1 MAVTTDTSPAAAA
14 IRPFTVEIPEPEI
27 GDLRARIRTITLE
40 EHFVSRRF
48 IDVVGVDR
56 GAHRGV
62 DLSSSE
68 VTDLGELRLRDMD
81 KNGIDMQVISHAPI
95 PPSQDE
101 DVAAAANDQAAA
113 AIAAH
118 PGRFAAFATL
128 PMSDPQAAVAELRRA
143 VTELGFVG
151 AMISGRASGMFLDA
165 PAYRPLLQ
173 TVVDLDVPLYLHPGL
188 PTATPPAE
196 QYAGFGPSVS
206 YVLASTA
213 WGSAAETGLH
223 ALRLIAAGIFDQLPN
238 LQIILGHMGEMI
250 PFMLNRA
257 DEWLT
262 PAARTENNLQ
272 LSVAE
277 TFQRNFWITTSGM
290 FSSPQFLLLHQVL
303 GPDRL
308 LFSIDY
314 PFNSNTQGRAF
325 LDALEIN
332 PTDKEKL
339 SHRNAERLLHLPSI
353 APASQQSRPD
363 Q

>member
-1 MAVTTDTSPAAAA
+1 MAVSTDTSPAAAV
-14 IRPFTVEIPEPEI
+14 IRPERVAT
-27 GDLRARIRTITLE
+27 RTITLE

-48 IDVVGVDR
+48 IDSGIDLGAQR
-56 GAHRGV
+56 GL
-62 DLSSSE
+62 DLASSE
-68 VTDLGELRLRDMD
+68 VTDLAELRLRDMD
-81 KNGIDMQVISHAPI
+81 ESGIDMQVISHAPI
-95 PPSQDE
+95 PPSRDQDI
-101 DVAAAANDQAAA
+101 ATAANDQAAA

-118 PGRFAAFATL
+118 PGRFAAFAAL

-143 VTELGFVG
+143 VSQLGFVG
-151 AMISGRASGMFLDA
+151 ALISGRANGMFLDA

-173 TVVDLDVPLYLHPGL
+173 TVVELDVPLYLHPGL
-188 PTATPPAE
+188 PTATLPTE
-196 QYAGFGPSVS
+196 HYAGFGPSVS

-277 TFQRNFWITTSGM
+277 TFRRNFWVTTSGM

-314 PFNSNTQGRAF
+314 PFNSNSQGRAF

-353 APASQQSRPD
+353 ASAPPQSRPD

>member
-1 MAVTTDTSPAAAA
+1 MALTTDTSPAAAV
-14 IRPFTVEIPEPEI
+14 IQPE
-27 GDLRARIRTITLE
+27 RVAMRTITLE

-48 IDVVGVDR
+48 IDVAGIDLGAQR
-56 GAHRGV
+56 GL

-68 VTDLGELRLRDMD
+68 VTDLAELRLHHMD
-81 KNGIDMQVISHAPI
+81 ESGIDMQVISHAPI
-95 PPSQDE
+95 PPSQDQ
-101 DVAAAANDQAAA
+101 DIATAANDQAAA

-118 PGRFAAFATL
+118 PSRFAAFATL

-143 VTELGFVG
+143 VTQLGFVG
-151 AMISGRASGMFLDA
+151 ALISGRANDMFLDA

-173 TVVDLDVPLYLHPGL
+173 AVVDLDVPLYLHPGL

-196 QYAGFGPSVS
+196 RYAGFGPSVG
-206 YVLASTA
+206 YVLATTA

-223 ALRLIAAGIFDQLPN
+223 ALRLIAAGIFDELPN

-250 PFMLNRA
+250 PFVLNRA

-277 TFQRNFWITTSGM
+277 TFRRNFWITTSGM
-290 FSSPQFLLLHQVL
+290 FCSPQLLLLHQVL

-314 PFNSNTQGRAF
+314 PFNSNAQGRAF
-325 LDALEIN
+325 LDGLEIN

-339 SHRNAERLLHLPSI
+339 SHRNAERLLRLP
-353 APASQQSRPD
+353 PTASASPLPRAD

>member
-1 MAVTTDTSPAAAA
+1 MAVSTDTSPAAAV
-14 IRPFTVEIPEPEI
+14 IRPERVTT
-27 GDLRARIRTITLE
+27 RTITLE
-40 EHFVSRRF
+40 EHFVSHRF
-48 IDVVGVDR
+48 IDSGIDLVAQR
-56 GAHRGV
+56 TL

-68 VTDLGELRLRDMD
+68 VTDLAELRLRHMD
-81 KNGIDMQVISHAPI
+81 ESGIDMQVISHVLPTFTPI
-95 PPSQDE
+95 PPRE
-101 DVAAAANDQAAA
+101 DQEIATAANDQAAA

-118 PGRFAAFATL
+118 PGRFAAFAAL
-128 PMSDPQAAVAELRRA
+128 PMSDPHAAVAELRRA
-143 VTELGFVG
+143 VTQLGFVG
-151 AMISGRASGMFLDA
+151 ALINGRANGTFLDA

-173 TVVDLDVPLYLHPGL
+173 TAVDLDVPLYLHPGP
-188 PTATPPAE
+188 PTATLRE
-196 QYAGFGPSVS
+196 EHYTGLGPSVS
-206 YVLASTA
+206 SALATTA
-213 WGSAAETGLH
+213 WGSHAETGLH
-223 ALRLIAAGIFDQLPN
+223 ALRLIATGIFDQLPN

-277 TFQRNFWITTSGM
+277 TFRRNFWITTSGM

-303 GPDRL
+303 GPDQL

-314 PFNSNTQGRAF
+314 PFNPNTQGRAF

-353 APASQQSRPD
+353 ASASPQSRAG